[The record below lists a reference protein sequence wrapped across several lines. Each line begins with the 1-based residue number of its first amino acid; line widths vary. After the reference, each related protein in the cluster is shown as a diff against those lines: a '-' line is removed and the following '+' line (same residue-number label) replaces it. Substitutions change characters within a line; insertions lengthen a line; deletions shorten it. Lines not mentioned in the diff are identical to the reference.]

1 MGNDFIE
8 FVCLCFFLHV
18 FRNVWDVYM
27 VWFIQ
32 LFLNL
37 SPWLLYIEFPAFGE
51 STTLPLVHNSWE
63 KSKPLVREG
72 ERGDLFLKNVVYITS
87 NCMWF
92 FSQLQR
98 SAVLQFK
105 VGRPDH
111 YQIGSQFPVPAW
123 LWAER
128 ERIWG
133 WKVWNTEERFTDTKF
148 FVSSFIHE
156 KVHNI

>member
-1 MGNDFIE
+1 M
-8 FVCLCFFLHV
+8 FVFFLHV
-18 FRNVWDVYM
+18 SGENVWDVFM

-63 KSKPLVREG
+63 KKSKPSVKEG
-72 ERGDLFLKNVVYITS
+72 ERGDLFLKNVVYIAS

-98 SAVLQFK
+98 RAVLQFK

-111 YQIGSQFPVPAW
+111 YQISSQFPVPAW

-128 ERIWG
+128 ERERIWG
-133 WKVWNTEERFTDTKF
+133 RNVWNTEERFTDTMF
-148 FVSSFIHE
+148 FCQVSS
-156 KVHNI
+156 KSS